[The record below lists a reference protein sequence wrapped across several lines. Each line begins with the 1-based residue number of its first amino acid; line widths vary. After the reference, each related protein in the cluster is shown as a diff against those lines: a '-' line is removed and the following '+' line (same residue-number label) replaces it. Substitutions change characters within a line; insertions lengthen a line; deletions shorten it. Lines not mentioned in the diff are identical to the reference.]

1 MGRTP
6 HRLRP
11 LTKQHKDLIKPPA
24 VPLERTNIEL
34 RRLMAPWPFY
44 RAEKLA
50 LAVEETSAR
59 EEARGCYPAAFEEFN
74 PPFLRTA
81 HPPGPTKP
89 IEKELIS
96 LRPGPAA
103 KSEVVAHSL
112 ARISHTIF
120 A

>member
-1 MGRTP
+1 
-6 HRLRP
+6 LRP

-24 VPLERTNIEL
+24 VLLERTNIEL

-81 HPPGPTKP
+81 HPPGGADQTNRKRADF
-89 IEKELIS
+89 S
-96 LRPGPAA
+96 ASR
-103 KSEVVAHSL
+103 
-112 ARISHTIF
+112 ARCQI
-120 A
+120 